1 MRRDPTHAN
10 YTQTQKEKVWGG
22 GGEPATQRAECIFG
36 GQSYFSRHVSVIII
50 PGVAHVWSQRAV
62 EQRGARSAQ
71 SGMCLRVDDG
81 ESRCCDWGQASAR
94 EVERKRDGGEWREGG
109 SSNEDCESSL
119 TLFPW
124 LDPDSVWLV
133 FISTSV
139 AVWSGGL
146 VCHAPGLSAGLCL
159 CLMESG
165 SD

>member
-1 MRRDPTHAN
+1 MPITHKHRKKRR
-10 YTQTQKEKVWGG
+10 GG
-22 GGEPATQRAECIFG
+22 GGPATQRAECIFG

-62 EQRGARSAQ
+62 EQRSARSAQ

-94 EVERKRDGGEWREGG
+94 EVGRETEGNGEKGAAATTTVRAPWPY
-109 SSNEDCESSL
+109 
-119 TLFPW
+119 FPDW
-124 LDPDSVWLV
+124 TPTQSDWFSFRLP
-133 FISTSV
+133 V